1 MCIFAVA
8 LAKGAVRGDGMKGE
22 SAITKV
28 QNFEDDDVLFQFC
41 QNPDVIR
48 YAREFVGP
56 DIKSVHTSTTQ
67 ALGCLVVLRASPPQC
82 VCSTFPRS

>member
-1 MCIFAVA
+1 MTPCLAATTLLRAVA

-41 QNPDVIR
+41 
-48 YAREFVGP
+48 
-56 DIKSVHTSTTQ
+56 K
-67 ALGCLVVLRASPPQC
+67 
-82 VCSTFPRS
+82 